1 MTLAFLYEQYL
12 VKAGLDDS
20 ELSLLLFLLLL
31 TGIKSMTIW
40 VVFFFSPTKNQQKKK
55 TFFNQKKKNP
65 FQFVFRLVQSHL
77 FILYYFTL
85 LYIYSILFIIFYFI
99 LFSPS

>member
-40 VVFFFSPTKNQQKKK
+40 VVFFFFPHKKS
-55 TFFNQKKKNP
+55 TKKKN
-65 FQFVFRLVQSHL
+65 FF
-77 FILYYFTL
+77 
-85 LYIYSILFIIFYFI
+85 
-99 LFSPS
+99 